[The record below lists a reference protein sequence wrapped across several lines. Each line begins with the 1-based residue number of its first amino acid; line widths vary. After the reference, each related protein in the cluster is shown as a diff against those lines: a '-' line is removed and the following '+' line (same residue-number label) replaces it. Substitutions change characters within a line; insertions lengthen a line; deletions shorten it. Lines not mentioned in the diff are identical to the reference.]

1 MNSPYN
7 IALENINEI
16 AERNKLGQELRAKGK
31 DGISTWSTKDSR
43 DASLWL
49 NGYVKALEDNS
60 LITDEQSQFLSKQI
74 LSITKKSTLLN
85 SK

>member
-74 LSITKKSTLLN
+74 LSITKKIN
-85 SK
+85 IVE

>member
-1 MNSPYN
+1 MNSAYN
-7 IALENINEI
+7 IALEDINEI

-60 LITDEQSQFLSKQI
+60 LITDEQSQFLRKQI
-74 LSITKKSTLLN
+74 LSITEKIN
-85 SK
+85 IVE